1 MWSKTCKVIDLS
13 QKDSVEVK
21 IEVNVKETNGDN
33 PCLHPVYSATQK
45 KNTLNHQ
52 DTPINKEFPKPPS
65 HPRHNDYPTKKNSL
79 PIPVWGTA
87 LDQAKQTSKRTD
99 YPTAKELKII
109 RKIQKLEDKL
119 NRTRYSTEER
129 GTDKRYPNN
138 PLPPESPKE
147 KHTVITIHQYKQ
159 ESGDQLVRVDR
170 HFNSFED
177 AKESFDKIRKN
188 VLRTPNITH
197 VISDDGPA
205 KGKGMVSI
213 IFRGDFGSETYALM
227 IEKDE

>member
-1 MWSKTCKVIDLS
+1 M
-13 QKDSVEVK
+13 
-21 IEVNVKETNGDN
+21 NVKEANGDN

-65 HPRHNDYPTKKNSL
+65 HPRHNDYPTKKYSLLKNYSL
-79 PIPVWGTA
+79 PEPVWSIP
-87 LDQAKQTSKRTD
+87 DQVRQTSKRTD

-119 NRTRYSTEER
+119 KWLRYSTEER
-129 GTDKRYPNN
+129 GTDRRYPKN
-138 PLPPESPKE
+138 PFPPELPKE

-170 HFNSFED
+170 HFNSLDD
-177 AKESFDKIRKN
+177 AKESFDEIRNN
-188 VLRTPNITH
+188 VLKTPNITH
-197 VISDDGPA
+197 VIADDGPT
-205 KGKGMVSI
+205 KGKGMVNI